1 MAVSQHQFP
10 ADCMGQAPRAKTWTI
25 TLTIESNMYE
35 KRKLERKTVST
46 SLEVYDLDT
55 GNHLGRVVDLHAE
68 GLMLLSDRP
77 IDLYKHYA
85 LQVSL
90 PMTLNGLT
98 EFFLDA
104 ESLWNRES
112 LAGGQYWTGLHF
124 TQLPEASRTCIEKMV
139 ASR

>member
-1 MAVSQHQFP
+1 MA
-10 ADCMGQAPRAKTWTI
+10 T
-25 TLTIESNMYE
+25 ESNMYE
-35 KRKLERKTVST
+35 KRRLERKEVST

-68 GLMLLSDRP
+68 GLMLLSEQP
-77 IDLYKHYA
+77 IDLFKRFA

-90 PMTLNGLT
+90 PMMLNGLT
-98 EFFLDA
+98 EFFIDA

-112 LAGGQYWTGLHF
+112 IAGGQYWTGLHF
-124 TQLPEASRTCIEKMV
+124 TKVPEDSRICIEKMV

>member
-1 MAVSQHQFP
+1 MH
-10 ADCMGQAPRAKTWTI
+10 
-25 TLTIESNMYE
+25 E
-35 KRKLERKTVST
+35 KRRLDRHKVSM

-55 GNHLGRVVDLHAE
+55 GDHLGRVVDLHAE
-68 GLMLLSDRP
+68 GLMLLSDHP
-77 IDLYKHYA
+77 IDLFKQFA

-104 ESLWNRES
+104 QSLWNRES
-112 LAGGQYWTGLHF
+112 IAGGQYWTGLHF
-124 TQLPEASRTCIEKMV
+124 TQLPEASRICIEKMV

>member
-1 MAVSQHQFP
+1 MA
-10 ADCMGQAPRAKTWTI
+10 
-25 TLTIESNMYE
+25 IESTMYE

-55 GNHLGRVVDLHAE
+55 GDHLGRVVDLHTE
-68 GLMLLSDRP
+68 GLMLLSDKP
-77 IDLYKHYA
+77 IDLFKRFA

-104 ESLWNRES
+104 ESLWKRES

>member
-1 MAVSQHQFP
+1 MA
-10 ADCMGQAPRAKTWTI
+10 
-25 TLTIESNMYE
+25 IESTMYE

-55 GNHLGRVVDLHAE
+55 GDHLGRVVDLHTE
-68 GLMLLSDRP
+68 GLMLLSDKP
-77 IDLYKHYA
+77 IDLFKRFA

-104 ESLWNRES
+104 ESLWQRES

>member
-1 MAVSQHQFP
+1 MA
-10 ADCMGQAPRAKTWTI
+10 
-25 TLTIESNMYE
+25 IESTMYE
-35 KRKLERKTVST
+35 KRKLERQTVST

-55 GNHLGRVVDLHAE
+55 GDHLGRVVDLHTE
-68 GLMLLSDRP
+68 GLMLLSDKP
-77 IDLYKHYA
+77 IDLFRRFA

-124 TQLPEASRTCIEKMV
+124 TQLPDTSRACIEKMV

>member
-1 MAVSQHQFP
+1 
-10 ADCMGQAPRAKTWTI
+10 
-25 TLTIESNMYE
+25 MYE
-35 KRKLERKTVST
+35 KRRLDRHQVST

-55 GNHLGRVVDLHAE
+55 GHHLGRVVDLHVE
-68 GLMLLSDRP
+68 GLMLLSDHP
-77 IDLYKHYA
+77 IGLHKRFA

-112 LAGGQYWTGLHF
+112 IAGGQYWTGLHF
-124 TQLPEASRTCIEKMV
+124 TTLPDDARGCIERMIASR
-139 ASR
+139 